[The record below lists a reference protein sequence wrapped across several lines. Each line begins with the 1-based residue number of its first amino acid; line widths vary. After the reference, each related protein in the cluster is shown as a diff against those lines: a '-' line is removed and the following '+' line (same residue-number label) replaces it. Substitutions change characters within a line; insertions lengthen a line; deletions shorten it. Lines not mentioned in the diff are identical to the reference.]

1 MNEKQI
7 RELEAQIGYT
17 FREKGLLRQ
26 AMTRRAYTK
35 EKNDRH
41 NEVLEFLGDT
51 VLGYFAVRLL
61 AARFGTLTA
70 DGRFSTP
77 KDEGDFSR
85 LKTQLVRGRTL
96 ARRAEALGLPLYM
109 QVGQGECAAELLQ
122 NEKTGANLFEA
133 VLGAVAIDCAWDTA
147 TLQEVTEL
155 MLEPATCFPDGD
167 GERDFVALLQNWY
180 QVKRQA
186 LPPYTYGERAGE
198 HTCTLTLDGQS
209 FTGAG
214 KRKSEA
220 RRATAEAAY
229 LALEAQGQTLPLALA
244 VGAPDRERAVGQ
256 LHNLWQKKIIDP
268 PQYSIEEAGK
278 NEKGHALW
286 RGSCYVTGYGRTVAA
301 LTSSKAA
308 ARRAAAYAMLS
319 FMFEK

>member
-1 MNEKQI
+1 MNEKQM

-17 FREKGLLRQ
+17 FREKSLLCQ
-26 AMTRRAYTK
+26 AMTRRSYTN
-35 EKNDRH
+35 EQNDRH
-41 NEVLEFLGDT
+41 NEVLEFIGDT

-61 AARFGTLTA
+61 SDRFGQVNA
-70 DGRFSTP
+70 DGRFYTP

-96 ARRAEALGLPLYM
+96 ARRAEALGLPFYM
-109 QVGQGECAAELLQ
+109 QVGRGESADALLQ

-133 VLGAVAIDCAWDTA
+133 VLGAVAIDCDWDTA
-147 TLQEVTEL
+147 TLREVTEL
-155 MLEPATCFPDGD
+155 MLEPATCFPDED

-180 QVKRQA
+180 QVKRKC
-186 LPPYTYGERAGE
+186 LPPYVYGEQDGR
-198 HTCTLTLDGQS
+198 HTCTLALDGQD
-209 FTGAG
+209 FCGTGG
-214 KRKSEA
+214 RKSET
-220 RRATAEAAY
+220 RRAAAEAAY

-244 VGAPDRERAVGQ
+244 IGTPDRERAVGQ
-256 LHNLWQKKIIDP
+256 LHELWQKGIIDP
-268 PQYSIEEAGK
+268 PQYHVEEAGK

-286 RGSCYVTGYGRTVAA
+286 RGSCYLTGYGRMVAP
-301 LTSSKAA
+301 LTSSKAG